1 MKTLM
6 RSYGKL
12 YTFIGIWK
20 LLWAA
25 FTWLGA
31 YFFLKQILAW
41 IADKNSSLYDG
52 HMWAIAMLFSGLL
65 SSVSIHQLYLECA
78 RVGIQVRAALS
89 GIIYR
94 KSLKIAAV
102 RGGAGEVI
110 NFVSADVGKIVQAVT
125 EFHYYWYIL
134 LALS

>member
-1 MKTLM
+1 MKSLM
-6 RSYGKL
+6 RAYGKV
-12 YTFIGIWK
+12 YTLIGVWK

-31 YFFLKQILAW
+31 YYFLKQILAW
-41 IADKNSSLYDG
+41 ISNPQSELYDG
-52 HMWAIAMLFSGLL
+52 HMWAIAMLLSGLF
-65 SSVSIHQLYLECA
+65 SSVSIHQLYLECS

-110 NFVSADVGKIVQAVT
+110 NFVSADVGKVVQAVT
-125 EFHYYWYIL
+125 EFHYFWYF
-134 LALS
+134 